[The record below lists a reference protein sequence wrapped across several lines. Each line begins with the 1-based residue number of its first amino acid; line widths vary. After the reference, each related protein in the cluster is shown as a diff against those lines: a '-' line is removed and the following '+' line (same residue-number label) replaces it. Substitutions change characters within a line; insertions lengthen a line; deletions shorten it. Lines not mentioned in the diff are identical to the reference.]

1 MTAELWRMPSG
12 DAVRLRSLLG
22 GQGIVIDRISPV
34 VNGGASFA
42 QAYRGEAV
50 KVSCSVFSEGEGP
63 FAVLARWR
71 HVDNCDWDTMHL
83 CRDGDSVWSG
93 CFCVDQS
100 GLHVFCIDAWVD
112 QYAGLCIEL
121 HRKYRAGDPVSDV
134 VEHAI
139 NQVLFAAE
147 RWEGTEWQ
155 QLLLALHHR
164 LIGLSEDQQIAVLL
178 HENSAVL
185 MRDAQE
191 RTCLALSPEF
201 SLFVTD

>member
-12 DAVRLRSLLG
+12 DAVRLRSVLG
-22 GQGIVIDRISPV
+22 MRGIVIDHVSPV

-42 QAYRGEAV
+42 QAQRGEPV
-50 KVSCSVFSEGEGP
+50 KVSCSVSTEGEGP
-63 FAVLARWR
+63 LAVLARWR
-71 HVDNCDWDTMHL
+71 HVDNCDWDTVYL
-83 CRDGDSVWSG
+83 SLDNAGFWSG
-93 CFCVDQS
+93 RLCVDRP

-112 QYAGLCIEL
+112 QYAGLCLEL
-121 HRKYRAGDPVSDV
+121 HRKYRAGDPVSQV
-134 VEHAI
+134 IENGI

-147 RWEGTEWQ
+147 RWEGAEQ
-155 QLLLALHHR
+155 QDLLLALHHR
-164 LIGLSEDQQIAVLL
+164 LIGVSEDQQIAVLL
-178 HENSAVL
+178 HENSAAL